1 MILENR
7 RSLKF
12 GDSDS
17 EMPLAVDVMSK
28 LYGTSSENYIV
39 PEVAQSGERPGLA
52 LSYKLEISAVKSA
65 ISGHFPE

>member
-17 EMPLAVDVMSK
+17 EMPLAVDVILSFVERPAR
-28 LYGTSSENYIV
+28 TIV